1 MVIVLVAITIIF
13 ALATVVGF
21 TWILATRGKAVPQ
34 RSVATQG
41 AATMEGEAA
50 PQPCPAAERSPVTS
64 EAGPGV
70 EAEARRKT
78 EPIAAKIIAAIR
90 AGKFWQVLPPLLAIL
105 GLVGVT
111 FFGGLT
117 LIISAANY
125 LVGLPLIGFSLY
137 TGYLVF
143 SGSMRRR

>member
-1 MVIVLVAITIIF
+1 MVIALVAITLIF
-13 ALATVVGF
+13 ALATVAGF

-34 RSVATQG
+34 RSIATQS
-41 AATMEGEAA
+41 AATMEGPA
-50 PQPCPAAERSPVTS
+50 PQPGPAAGPSPVAS
-64 EAGPGV
+64 QAEAGV
-70 EAEARRKT
+70 EDEARRKP

-90 AGKFWQVLPPLLAIL
+90 AGKFRQVLPPLLAIL

-117 LIISAANY
+117 LIVSATNY